1 MKKTLTGWL
10 KQVQA
15 GTVATKTINFG
26 AYGLVYCDSSAR
38 EALIASGWTIADDEQ
53 VCQVSGANPTTFN
66 ISENQT
72 AIGTISTVGGT
83 GIDQKNFSLAT
94 GSGDTNNS
102 LVNIGP
108 SSGALS
114 FKSAPAPGTYSVRV
128 KVSTNADTNPRAEFA
143 PVYQTLTINVKD
155 THHLPSLLGQL
166 CLTLVQLTKM

>member
-1 MKKTLTGWL
+1 M
-10 KQVQA
+10 QA

-83 GIDQKNFSLAT
+83 GIDQKT
-94 GSGDTNNS
+94 
-102 LVNIGP
+102 
-108 SSGALS
+108 
-114 FKSAPAPGTYSVRV
+114 SVWRLG
-128 KVSTNADTNPRAEFA
+128 RA
-143 PVYQTLTINVKD
+143 TLTIV
-155 THHLPSLLGQL
+155 
-166 CLTLVQLTKM
+166 